1 MSDFGKKIQQHCQFW
16 VSFFL
21 KNLFQEE
28 FFLLKKNKQ
37 FANCLKIPWEFFK
50 SGEKLRTT
58 DKKVSAWL
66 KKFYSMPPLGFAT
79 ENCLFLGKWLSSKT
93 FSKLGWMFFG
103 VWQKNFNRL
112 SKLYLYLSREASSG
126 EIFTK
131 KNKQLDKFSDIERSF
146 FGKFGRKNWFLAK
159 SFQHSCHKSIL
170 HFQRDILGEKCFPK
184 KIIWRNCICT
194 LSGVLVSFY
203 RICLA
208 CLSKTFHRLQ
218 MKVLRKISFSNK
230 KLFTQFLQNVERCRT
245 LTMNLLPIV
254 ENAFHLSTGTFREKF
269 VFGRNINSSIAFFR
283 NRGDFFFRDLG
294 RKQALGRK
302 ASARLP
308 KLESTLAKCFI
319 KKTYFFW
326 RDKCLGTFIQIVGG
340 FFSDSCEKHQKIV
353 KLIFYLSRATSPC
366 DNFLLG
372 NYRVW

>member
-1 MSDFGKKIQQHCQFW
+1 MSDFGKKNQQQCQFW
-16 VSFFL
+16 VSFCL
-21 KNLFQEE
+21 KNLFQEQ

-37 FANCLKIPWEFFK
+37 FANCLKIPCEFLK
-50 SGEKLRTT
+50 AGKNYVPLT
-58 DKKVSAWL
+58 
-66 KKFYSMPPLGFAT
+66 KKFQRGWKNWIL
-79 ENCLFLGKWLSSKT
+79 CLRRFFSKKTVSFLANDCLQKL

-126 EIFTK
+126 ENFTWK
-131 KNKQLDKFSDIERSF
+131 KLNSLINFQKSSGVFLENLKKMDFWRSLISTVVTNGF
-146 FGKFGRKNWFLAK
+146 YISRETFWGKNVSR
-159 SFQHSCHKSIL
+159 
-170 HFQRDILGEKCFPK
+170 K
-184 KIIWRNCICT
+184 KIIKKKCICT
-194 LSGVLVSFY
+194 LSGVLVSSY
-203 RICLA
+203 RIYLA

-218 MKVLRKISFSNK
+218 MKVLRKIICSNK
-230 KLFTQFLQNVERCRT
+230 KLFTKFIQNVERCRT
-245 LTMNLLPIV
+245 LAMNLLPIV
-254 ENAFHLSTGTFREKF
+254 KNAFHLSTGTFREKF
-269 VFGRNINSSIAFFR
+269 VFGRNINSSRAFFR

-308 KLESTLAKCFI
+308 KLESTLPKCFI

-326 RDKCLGTFIQIVGG
+326 RDKCLGTFFQIVGG

-372 NYRVW
+372 N